1 MTVPL
6 YVQDKSVIPQLGA
19 EDLLH
24 LCFEI
29 HGSPDVYFNLIS
41 DNCVSVNAHYQEIA
55 PGEQINI
62 VDAIYVRAVAND
74 GTCHNIAVLLDQCSA
89 SVDGADINTTMYSS
103 GDISVRKYPSRV
115 RIAVPNCGSVRGL
128 VMWVM
133 CKSQTFWSTSRT
145 NPDGTELTFQGDA
158 IRFVVARGL
167 NLRETAHGILGTGMH
182 SYSSSIIRVYT

>member
-1 MTVPL
+1 M
-6 YVQDKSVIPQLGA
+6 QLAA
-19 EDLLH
+19 EDILH

-29 HGSPDVYFNLIS
+29 HGSSDNFFNLIS
-41 DNCVSVNAHYQEIA
+41 DNCVSVNAHYQAIA
-55 PGEQINI
+55 PGEDINI
-62 VDAIYVRAVAND
+62 IDAIYVRAVAND
-74 GTCHNIAVLLDQCSA
+74 GTCHNITVLLDQCSA
-89 SVDGADINTTMYSS
+89 SVDGAVIDTMYSS
-103 GDISVRKYPSRV
+103 ANISVRKYPSRV

-167 NLRETAHGILGTGMH
+167 NLRETSHGILGKFRTNVKKQSH
-182 SYSSSIIRVYT
+182 VH